1 MNCGKS
7 CARSVK
13 AEIVDGRE
21 AGREA
26 PPILEPMIGLA
37 VGALLLLGLTVSGG
51 AATISEHS
59 QEVKRLIAVA
69 KEKGE
74 RELNLAWGSTF
85 GGAQGAKK
93 LEALFNRQYGLS
105 MRVNFTPGP
114 SMTEMAGKVSLEVTA
129 GQKPSTDILLGTESH
144 YGDLLNRNV
153 LEPYDY
159 TRLSRSIPV
168 EVVAYKNIGVEVAGI
183 VGGISY
189 NSEVI
194 SPAEAPRRLEDV
206 LNPKWKGK
214 IASTVNAG
222 LFDRVAA
229 RPEWGAEKM
238 TAFVSKLSEHI
249 GGLVRCQ
256 ENNRIV
262 SREFLMMV
270 LNCGSYQ
277 MRREK
282 AKGAPLEHVIPE
294 DSATVGFF
302 HLGVPRNSAHPN
314 LAKLYIN
321 TFMSEEGQR
330 LIYEM
335 EFTDHY
341 ALVGSQSVGEMSHL
355 RSKGINVLKIDAKF
369 IADHPELS
377 KLSDELRKLL
387 RKGS

>member
-1 MNCGKS
+1 M
-7 CARSVK
+7 RSK
-13 AEIVDGRE
+13 
-21 AGREA
+21 
-26 PPILEPMIGLA
+26 ILVTSVAALA
-37 VGALLLLGLTVSGG
+37 LAMVPSSVRKG
-51 AATISEHS
+51 AAAEASP
-59 QEVKRLIAVA
+59 EVKRLIAVA

-93 LEALFNRQYGLS
+93 FEALFNRMYGMNL
-105 MRVNFTPGP
+105 RVSFTPGP

-159 TRLSRSIPV
+159 TRLSRTIPR

-189 NSEVI
+189 NTEVI
-194 SPAEAPRRLEDV
+194 SAAEAPKRLEDV

-222 LFDRVAA
+222 IFDRVAA

-238 TAFVSKLSEHI
+238 KAFVSRLSEHI

-302 HLGVPRNSAHPN
+302 HLGVPRNSVHPN

-341 ALVGSQSVGEMSHL
+341 TLAGSQSVAEMSHL
-355 RSKGINVLKIDAKF
+355 RSKGIDVLKIDAKF
-369 IADHPELS
+369 IADHPELG

>member
-1 MNCGKS
+1 MVSFKTL
-7 CARSVK
+7 V
-13 AEIVDGRE
+13 
-21 AGREA
+21 
-26 PPILEPMIGLA
+26 LA
-37 VGALLLLGLTVSGG
+37 VAVQGVAIMLLSLAPGT
-51 AATISEHS
+51 AAEHS
-59 QEVKRLIAVA
+59 PEVKRLIAA
-69 KEKGE
+69 ANQGGE

-85 GGAQGAKK
+85 GGAQGAKRF
-93 LEALFNRQYGLS
+93 EALFNRMYGMN
-105 MRVNFTPGP
+105 MRVHFTPGP

-144 YGDLLNRNV
+144 YGDLVNRNV

-159 TRLSRSIPV
+159 TRLSRRIPR
-168 EVVAYKNIGVEVAGI
+168 EVVAYKNIGIEVAGI

-189 NSEVI
+189 NTEVI
-194 SPAEAPRRLEDV
+194 PAAEAPKRLEDV
-206 LNPKWKGK
+206 LNSKWKGK

-222 LFDRVAA
+222 IFDRVAA

-238 TAFVSKLSEHI
+238 KAFVGKLSEQI

-256 ENNRIV
+256 DNNRIV

-321 TFMSEEGQR
+321 AFMSEEGQR

-341 ALVGSQSVGEMSHL
+341 SLPGSQSVGEMSHL
-355 RSKGINVLKIDAKF
+355 RSKGIDVLKIDAKF
-369 IADHPELS
+369 ITDHPELS